1 LCSRV
6 KTPSDSLTQ
15 LESPN
20 LHEIGL
26 DRAIAFGH
34 TWSPTLELAPAL
46 PLRHGHAITIDMCLS
61 VVLAAQQGDL
71 SEAERD
77 EFLGCVH
84 KVGLSMDHNAL
95 DQALLEKATEVRPL
109 PPPLSCGC

>member
-1 LCSRV
+1 MPLL
-6 KTPSDSLTQ
+6 TSLQ

-61 VVLAAQQGDL
+61 VVLATQHGDL
-71 SEAERD
+71 SEKDRD
-77 EFLGCVH
+77 EFLSCVH
-84 KVGLSMDHNAL
+84 KVGLTMDHVAL
-95 DQALLEKATEVRPL
+95 DQALLAKATEVR
-109 PPPLSCGC
+109 